1 MKINE
6 LTLYNDNSQRELST
20 LTRNKQELM
29 VDDNLLKLEIKRLRD
44 MLNLKSDD
52 VLSLEKRK
60 LQLET
65 VSNWFVIIFTQV
77 FAVIYMARYEKHPNR
92 MILSAI

>member
-6 LTLYNDNSQRELST
+6 LTLYNDNSQRELSS

-44 MLNLKSDD
+44 MLNVKSDD

-65 VSNWFVIIFTQV
+65 VSLWLCKFTGRVSKSDLKAQTP
-77 FAVIYMARYEKHPNR
+77 Y
-92 MILSAI
+92 